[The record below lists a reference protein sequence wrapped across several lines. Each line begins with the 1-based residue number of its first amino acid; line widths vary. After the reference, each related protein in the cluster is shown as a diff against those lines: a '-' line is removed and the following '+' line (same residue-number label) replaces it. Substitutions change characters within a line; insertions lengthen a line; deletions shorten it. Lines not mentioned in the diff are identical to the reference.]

1 MTGGGTW
8 GSDVK
13 IIGLIDRKCPV
24 MSQPDH
30 TDPSNDWG
38 LGTKAIHAGQSPDPS
53 TGAVMTPIY
62 ATSTYAQTSPGV
74 HQGFEYSR
82 THNPTRFAYE
92 RCVAGLEGGSRG
104 FAFASGLAA
113 TSTILEL
120 LDTGSHVVC
129 MDDVYGG
136 TFRLFERVRRRSA
149 GLDFSF
155 VDLTDPAAFEA
166 AIKSNTRMVW
176 VETPTNPMLKIVDL
190 KAVSA
195 IAKKH
200 GLLMVAD
207 NTFASPIL
215 QRPLEHGADIVMHS
229 ATKYLNGHSDM
240 VGGMAVVGDN
250 AELAEQ
256 MAFLQNSIGAVQG
269 PFDSFL
275 ALRGLK
281 TLHLRMQAHCAN
293 ALALAEWLQSH
304 PAIESVIYPG
314 LKDHPQ
320 HALAARQMDGFGGIV
335 SIRVKGGFEGAK
347 RFCERTHLFT
357 LAESL
362 GGVESLVN
370 HPAVMTHASVPVERR
385 AVLGIHDDLVRLSV
399 GVESLKDLRGDL
411 ERALGDAK

>member
-1 MTGGGTW
+1 MGE
-8 GSDVK
+8 
-13 IIGLIDRKCPV
+13 DRKQQET
-24 MSQPDH
+24 S
-30 TDPSNDWG
+30 WG
-38 LGTKAIHAGQSPDPS
+38 LGTKAIHAGQSPDPT
-53 TGAVMTPIY
+53 TGAVMPPIY
-62 ATSTYAQTSPGV
+62 ATSTYAQSSPGV

-113 TSTILEL
+113 SSTILEL
-120 LDTGSHVVC
+120 LDTGSHVIC

-136 TFRLFERVRRRSA
+136 TFRLFERVRRRTA
-149 GLDFSF
+149 ALDFSF
-155 VDLTDPAAFEA
+155 VDLTDAAALEA
-166 AIKSNTRMVW
+166 AIRPNTRMVW

-190 KAVSA
+190 QAVSA
-195 IAKKH
+195 VAKKH
-200 GLLMVAD
+200 GLLMVVD

-215 QRPLEHGADIVMHS
+215 QRPLEYGADIVMHS

-256 MAFLQNSIGAVQG
+256 MAFLQNSVGAVQG

-281 TLHLRMQAHCAN
+281 TLHLRMKAHCAN
-293 ALALAEWLQSH
+293 AQALAEWLQTH
-304 PAIESVIYPG
+304 PAIEQVIYPG

-335 SIRVKGGFEGAK
+335 SIRIKGGFEGAK

-399 GVESLKDLRGDL
+399 GVESLDDLRHDL
-411 ERALGDAK
+411 ERALAQ

>member
-1 MTGGGTW
+1 
-8 GSDVK
+8 
-13 IIGLIDRKCPV
+13 
-24 MSQPDH
+24 MSQSDH
-30 TDPSNDWG
+30 ADLSSDWG
-38 LGTKAIHAGQSPDPS
+38 LGTKAIHAGQSPDPT

-62 ATSTYAQTSPGV
+62 ATSTYAQSSPGV
-74 HQGFEYSR
+74 HQGYEYSR

-120 LDTGSHVVC
+120 LDSGSHVVC

-166 AIKSNTRMVW
+166 AIQPNTRMVW

-256 MAFLQNSIGAVQG
+256 MAFLQNSVGAVQG

-293 ALALAEWLQSH
+293 AMALAEWLQTH
-304 PAIESVIYPG
+304 PAIEAVIYPG
-314 LKDHPQ
+314 LKNHPQ

-399 GVESLKDLRGDL
+399 GVESLDDLRGDL
-411 ERALGDAK
+411 ERALTAAL

>member
-1 MTGGGTW
+1 MSH
-8 GSDVK
+8 SD
-13 IIGLIDRKCPV
+13 RA
-24 MSQPDH
+24 
-30 TDPSNDWG
+30 DPSSEWG

-53 TGAVMTPIY
+53 TGAVMQPIY
-62 ATSTYAQTSPGV
+62 ATSTYAQSSPGV

-120 LDTGSHVVC
+120 LDSGSHVVA
-129 MDDVYGG
+129 MDDLYGG
-136 TFRLFERVRRRSA
+136 SYRLFERVRRRSA

-155 VDLTDPAAFEA
+155 VDLTDPVAFEA
-166 AIKSNTRMVW
+166 AIKPNTRMVW

-190 KAVSA
+190 QAVGA
-195 IAKKH
+195 VAKKH
-200 GLLMVAD
+200 GLLMVVD

-250 AELAEQ
+250 PELAEQ
-256 MAFLQNSIGAVQG
+256 MAFLQNSVGAVQG

-293 ALALAEWLQSH
+293 ALALAEWLQTH

-320 HALAARQMDGFGGIV
+320 HALAARQMEGFGGIV
-335 SIRVKGGFEGAK
+335 SIRVKGGYEGAK
-347 RFCERTHLFT
+347 LFCERTHLFT

-385 AVLGIHDDLVRLSV
+385 AVLGVHDDLVRLSV
-399 GVESLKDLRGDL
+399 GVEWLKDLRDDL
-411 ERALGDAK
+411 EQALAATALNSRRFR